1 MRLWTLLPGL
11 ALCLPPPA
19 APAADFQRDI
29 RPLLAKRCLACHG
42 QDEHSRQANFRLDT
56 RDGALG
62 KTGGHAGIIPGDS
75 ARSRVIIRAQD
86 PKRPM
91 PPAGPRLTADEID
104 LLKKWIDAGAP
115 YEKHWAFVK
124 PARPAPPAVRDPRW
138 PRNDIDRFV
147 LARLEKE
154 GLTPS
159 PEADPHTLARRAALD
174 LTGLP
179 PEPSV
184 LKAFLDDRSPKA
196 YERLIDRLLASPAYG
211 ERWARV
217 WLDLARYA
225 DTQGYEKDNRRTIW
239 PYRDWVIRAFNDNLP
254 FDRFTILQL
263 AGDLLPNPSEADL
276 VATGFHRNTMTN
288 TEGGTDDEE
297 FRDAA
302 VKDRVAVTGQVW
314 MGLTVGCAQCHTHKY
329 DPISHREFYQ
339 LYAFFN
345 QTEDNDKPDDSPTI
359 KLGEVTTLVMRDLP
373 ADKQRRTRIHERG
386 NFLNPGAEVA
396 PAVLSAFHEL
406 PPDAPRNRLGLAQ
419 WLVSKE
425 NPLTARVTVNRLWA
439 RLFGTGLVESEEDF
453 GTQGNLPSH
462 PELLDWLATEFMRTD
477 WDMKAILK
485 TMAMSATYRQSSAV
499 TPVLLEKD
507 PRNRLLARGARFRLD
522 AEVVRDQALAAGGLL
537 SRKLYGPP
545 VMPWQPEGIWMV
557 VYNGESWITS
567 DGEDRYRRGLYTFL
581 RRTSPYPSMITYD
594 APTGELCTIRRIR
607 TNTPLQALASLND
620 PVSMEAA
627 QHLALRALR
636 EAGPDDTA
644 RATRLFELL
653 LVRPPRAA
661 ELDRILQLHRKAAA
675 ELHGRAAE
683 QFKLLHYDQFIY
695 PRDREV
701 VLVDDARGVAPEW
714 RYTVDDPGEGWQSAH
729 YDARAWKTGR
739 GQFGWHPKMP
749 AEWKVA
755 TNWES
760 EFLWLRR
767 EFDATHPL
775 EELKVLVRTAGAFEA
790 YLNGVPAAASLLDR
804 NGYYEYRVSP
814 EGAAALKPGRNVLA
828 VKASRIR
835 EKENG
840 GQLMDLS
847 LRGAIPLQPGAP
859 TAEQASRAAWV
870 VVANTLLNLDET
882 LTRR

>member
-1 MRLWTLLPGL
+1 MCLL
-11 ALCLPPPA
+11 PPA
-19 APAADFQRDI
+19 ALAVDFQRDI

-42 QDEHSRQANFRLDT
+42 PDEHSRQANFRLDT

-62 KTGGHAGIIPGDS
+62 KTGGHAGIVPGDS
-75 ARSRVIIRAQD
+75 ARSRVIVRAQD
-86 PKRPM
+86 PERPM
-91 PPAGPRLTADEID
+91 PPAGPRLTAGEID

-124 PARPAPPAVRDPRW
+124 PERPAPPAVRDARW
-138 PRNDIDRFV
+138 PQNEIDRFV

-159 PEADPHTLARRAALD
+159 PEADRHTLARRAALD

-179 PEPSV
+179 PEPGV
-184 LKAFLDDRSPKA
+184 MKAFLSDPSPQA

-239 PYRDWVIRAFNDNLP
+239 PYRDWVIRALNDNLP

-263 AGDLLPNPSEADL
+263 AGDLLPSPSEADL

-359 KLGEVTTLVMRDLP
+359 KLGETTTLVMRDLP

-386 NFLNPGAEVA
+386 NFLNPGAEVE

-406 PPDAPRNRLGLAQ
+406 PADAPRNRLGLAQ

-425 NPLTARVTVNRLWA
+425 NPLTARVMVNRLWA

-499 TPVLLEKD
+499 APALLEKD

-522 AEVVRDQALAAGGLL
+522 AEVVRDQALAAAGLL

-636 EAGPDDTA
+636 EAGPGDAA

-661 ELDRILQLHRKAAA
+661 ELERILQLHRKAAA

-683 QFKLLHYDQFIY
+683 QYKLLHYDQFIY

-701 VLVDDARGVAPEW
+701 VLVDDARGAAPAW
-714 RYTVDDPGEGWQSAH
+714 RYTMDDPGEGWQNAN
-729 YDARAWKTGR
+729 YDAQSWKTGR

-755 TNWES
+755 TNWDS
-760 EFLWLRR
+760 EFLWLRI
-767 EFDATHPL
+767 EFDAAQPL
-775 EELKVLVRTAGAFEA
+775 EDLKFLVRTAGAFEA
-790 YLNGVPAAASLLDR
+790 FLNGVPAAASLLDR

-847 LRGAIPLQPGAP
+847 LRGAVPLQPDAP
-859 TAEQASRAAWV
+859 TAEQAARAAWV